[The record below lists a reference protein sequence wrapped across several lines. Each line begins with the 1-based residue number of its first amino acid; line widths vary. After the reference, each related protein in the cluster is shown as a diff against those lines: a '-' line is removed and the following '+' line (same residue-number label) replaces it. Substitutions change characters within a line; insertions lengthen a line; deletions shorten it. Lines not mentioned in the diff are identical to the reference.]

1 MIHLSDHLGWPL
13 AVYLTTLAAPGLA
26 AAAVS
31 VCVEVETKSWSA
43 DDVDHSVDDEEKV
56 PDRAGD
62 PFAIDPARYLGRMV
76 QYEVT
81 HEVGFEAVEANCTER
96 LVIELYPLRSGWT
109 VFARYSGHARE
120 EKVDHVQLDEFISL
134 AQRLTTA
141 LLRDKP
147 ITDVLNRENVLRA
160 DSQADLR
167 TIDGEGHFV
176 LGLGT
181 RFRFATLP
189 TAAGS
194 DAPVA
199 DELRVLAPLDFHL
212 GYRGKYQAWGL
223 DAFARGTLGVSS
235 VSPRRNTRGGHVDF
249 EGAGAFGLHF
259 LRYFDAK
266 GVWSMYMGG
275 GAQFEV
281 SAFSVIK
288 AQESE
293 GEEREQIFGG
303 GLDVDLVLGCEFMRA
318 SSVHFYVQAELHAP
332 TYLIETEVDAGGIDA
347 YMPGGLLQ
355 LGMVF

>member
-1 MIHLSDHLGWPL
+1 MNCLSNRIRLPVALFVLGMVL
-13 AVYLTTLAAPGLA
+13 PGMA
-26 AAAVS
+26 AATVT
-31 VCVEVETKSWSA
+31 VCVDVETKSWSA
-43 DDVDHSVDDEEKV
+43 DDADHSLDDEEAAPGRV
-56 PDRAGD
+56 DD

-134 AQRLTTA
+134 AQRLSTA

-147 ITDVLNRENVLRA
+147 ITDIINRENVLRA
-160 DSQADLR
+160 DSQSDLR

-181 RFRFATLP
+181 RFRFAELP
-189 TAAGS
+189 TATSNDGA
-194 DAPVA
+194 VV
-199 DELRVLAPLDFHL
+199 DELRVLTPLDFHL

-223 DAFARGTLGVSS
+223 DAFVRGTLGVSS
-235 VSPRRNTRGGHVDF
+235 RSPRRNTRGGHVDF
-249 EGAGAFGLHF
+249 EGSGAFGLHF

-266 GVWSMYMGG
+266 GVTSMYLGG
-275 GAQFEV
+275 GAQFQL

-288 AQESE
+288 AAGE
-293 GEEREQIFGG
+293 GSGEREDLFGG
-303 GLDVDLVLGCEFMRA
+303 GLDVDLVIGCEFMRA
-318 SSVHFYVQAELHAP
+318 SSVHFYVQAELSAP

-347 YMPGGLLQ
+347 YMPGGVLQ

>member
-1 MIHLSDHLGWPL
+1 MNIVYSRVRRGLWLPL
-13 AVYLTTLAAPGLA
+13 LLLLVPGLA
-26 AAAVS
+26 SATIS

-43 DDVDHSVDDEEKV
+43 DTDREQFVEEMETE
-56 PDRAGD
+56 DTAGD
-62 PFAIDPARYLGRMV
+62 PFSIDPARYLGRMV

-109 VFARYSGHARE
+109 VFARYSGHSRE

-147 ITDVLNRENVLRA
+147 ISDIINRENVLRA
-160 DSQADLR
+160 DSQSDLR

-176 LGLGT
+176 IGLGT
-181 RFRFATLP
+181 RFRFAELA
-189 TAAGS
+189 TATSNSG
-194 DAPVA
+194 PVE
-199 DELRVLAPLDFHL
+199 DELRVLTPLDFHL

-223 DAFARGTLGVSS
+223 DAFVRGTLGVSS
-235 VSPRRNTRGGHVDF
+235 RSPRRNTAGGHVDF

-266 GVWSMYMGG
+266 GVTSMYLGG
-275 GAQFEV
+275 GAQFQL

-288 AQESE
+288 PAGSS
-293 GEEREQIFGG
+293 GDEREDLFGG
-303 GLDVDLVLGCEFMRA
+303 GLDVDLVIGCEFMRA
-318 SSVHFYVQAELHAP
+318 SSVHFYVQAEVHAP